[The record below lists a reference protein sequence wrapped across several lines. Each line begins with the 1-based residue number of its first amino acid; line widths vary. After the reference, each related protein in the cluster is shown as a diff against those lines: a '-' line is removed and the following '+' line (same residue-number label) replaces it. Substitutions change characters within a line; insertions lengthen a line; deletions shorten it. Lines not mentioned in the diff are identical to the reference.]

1 MPESD
6 CNVWPGTDFAT
17 KKLPGYCYLPLA
29 KSQVAV
35 CFLWMDIIFADTRW
49 NWLPVKVLQYLN
61 FLSSCYVTVHHADVF
76 WSLNLA
82 LMLSLIF
89 SGNVK
94 LFLSLIFLFVL
105 DIYTLLQHKL
115 LLLAAAGMQT
125 SLGSQL
131 GLWSAAGPL
140 WAVTNVSKKSYCRC
154 YVDAIWV
161 CLWRRLALTSS
172 VNLLVMCI
180 FLLKFHYFVQSMPL

>member
-1 MPESD
+1 
-6 CNVWPGTDFAT
+6 
-17 KKLPGYCYLPLA
+17 
-29 KSQVAV
+29 
-35 CFLWMDIIFADTRW
+35 MDIIFADTRW
-49 NWLPVKVLQYLN
+49 NWLPVKVLHHSI
-61 FLSSCYVTVHHADVF
+61 FLSSCYV
-76 WSLNLA
+76 
-82 LMLSLIF
+82 MLFIMVISFGPSTWQWCCPSFF

-94 LFLSLIFLFVL
+94 LFLSLVFLFVL

-154 YVDAIWV
+154 YVYAIWV

-172 VNLLVMCI
+172 VNFLVMCI
-180 FLLKFHYFVQSMPL
+180 FLLKFHCFVGSMPLKNHFLF